1 MDINLNSITQYIDW
15 PYLVVFM
22 CLTYVLLNWL
32 QSAIQYVLSRNIR
45 KRLVVFLIGSMCA
58 IPFWYVWKHD
68 PINLLVT
75 WSVGLAMHDYL
86 VVLVLDAIKK
96 TKSKIVD

>member
-22 CLTYVLLNWL
+22 CLTYTCLNWL
-32 QSAIQYVLSRNIR
+32 HSAIQYLTSRIIR
-45 KRLVVFLIGSMCA
+45 KRLIVFLIGTVCA
-58 IPFWYVWKHD
+58 VPFWYEWKHD

-75 WSVGLAMHDYL
+75 WSVGLSMHDYL
-86 VVLVLDAIKK
+86 VVLVIDAIGKVR
-96 TKSKIVD
+96 SKIID